1 MDIEKVSDLDN
12 LYKAF
17 KEASKESKWK
27 ASVQKYDMDLLLNI
41 VHTKDEL
48 LNGTYE
54 QRNFYEF
61 TLAERG
67 KIRRIKSLHV
77 SDRVVQ
83 RSLCDEMLIPR
94 LYKYL
99 TYDNGASVKNKGIS
113 FARDRLVAHL
123 QKYYRKHGSDGY
135 VLLIDFKKFF
145 DNIQHDK
152 LLDTILPSFDSSIG
166 SLLIKLIDSFKVD
179 VSYMTDEEFKNCMNV
194 VYSSLTFPYG
204 NSGEKYMRKS
214 VGIGSQISQV
224 AGVYYPTR
232 IDNFCKI
239 VKSIKYYGRY
249 MDDIYIIHNDKVY
262 LKALLTD
269 IKQLARELGLF
280 INDDKTHIVKLS
292 HGFTF
297 LKIQYRLLESGHIVK
312 KLSRDSITRERR
324 KLKKYRK
331 LVDAGRITFE
341 EVNNAY
347 QSWLGNAKQ
356 FDTYNTIKSMNK
368 LFNSLFKEEICL
380 EKKLNRK

>member
-17 KEASKESKWK
+17 KEACKESKWK
-27 ASVQKYDMDLLLNI
+27 ASVQKYDIDLLLNL
-41 VHTKDEL
+41 VHTKDSL
-48 LNGTYE
+48 LDGTYK

-61 TLAERG
+61 TLNERG
-67 KIRRIKSLHV
+67 KVRRIKSLHV

-83 RSLCDEMLIPR
+83 RSLCDEMLISR

-113 FARDRLVAHL
+113 FARDRLNVHL

-135 VLLIDFKKFF
+135 VLLIDFRKFF

-152 LLDTILPSFDSSIG
+152 LLATLTPLFDDSIC
-166 SLLIKLIDSFKVD
+166 SLLMELIDSFKID
-179 VSYMTDEEFKNCMNV
+179 VSYMTDEEFANCMNLI
-194 VYSSLTFPYG
+194 YDSLSFPYG
-204 NSGEKYMRKS
+204 NSGEKFMRKS

-239 VKSIKYYGRY
+239 VKGIKYYGRY
-249 MDDIYIIHNDKVY
+249 MDDIYIIHHDKEY

-269 IKQLARELGLF
+269 IKNIANELGLF
-280 INDDKTHIVKLS
+280 INENKTHIVKLT

-297 LKIQYRLLESGHIVK
+297 LKIQYRLLPSGHIVK
-312 KLSRDSITRERR
+312 RLSRSSITRERR
-324 KLKKYRK
+324 RLKKYRK
-331 LVDAGRITFE
+331 LVDNNRITFE
-341 EVNNAY
+341 EVFNAY

-356 FDTYNTIKSMNK
+356 FDSYNTIQNMNR
-368 LFNSLFKEEICL
+368 LFNSLFKEELCL
-380 EKKLNRK
+380 EKK